1 MEEVFQATYA
11 FEQFVLEYAQYH
23 LNKTTPNLSINS
35 QEIGKGKKKKIY
47 YLQCRSVDFHVVI
60 VLQEKNPKFFC
71 QKKKLKLKRNEINY
85 INNIF
90 ITTEYDERREG
101 PIWIN

>member
-35 QEIGKGKKKKIY
+35 QEIGKGKKKK
-47 YLQCRSVDFHVVI
+47 
-60 VLQEKNPKFFC
+60 KNQNRRLDLSKETTLP
-71 QKKKLKLKRNEINY
+71 LR
-85 INNIF
+85 NIF
-90 ITTEYDERREG
+90 FSRPR
-101 PIWIN
+101 

>member
-35 QEIGKGKKKKIY
+35 QEIGKGKKK
-47 YLQCRSVDFHVVI
+47 R
-60 VLQEKNPKFFC
+60 
-71 QKKKLKLKRNEINY
+71 
-85 INNIF
+85 F
-90 ITTEYDERREG
+90 ITCSVVASTFTS
-101 PIWIN
+101 

>member
-1 MEEVFQATYA
+1 MEAVFQATYT

-35 QEIGKGKKKKIY
+35 QEIGKGKKKRKIIY

-60 VLQEKNPKFFC
+60 VLQKKTLKCFC
-71 QKKKLKLKRNEINY
+71 VEKKKIKIKKMK
-85 INNIF
+85 
-90 ITTEYDERREG
+90 
-101 PIWIN
+101 

>member
-35 QEIGKGKKKKIY
+35 QEIGKGKKKTKMIY

-60 VLQEKNPKFFC
+60 VLQEKKTLNFC
-71 QKKKLKLKRNEINY
+71 VQKKIKIKKI
-85 INNIF
+85 
-90 ITTEYDERREG
+90 
-101 PIWIN
+101 

>member
-35 QEIGKGKKKKIY
+35 QEIGKGKKKKKNN
-47 YLQCRSVDFHVVI
+47 LLPVVSQFRLSRRDRF
-60 VLQEKNPKFFC
+60 VG
-71 QKKKLKLKRNEINY
+71 KK
-85 INNIF
+85 
-90 ITTEYDERREG
+90 
-101 PIWIN
+101 P

>member
-35 QEIGKGKKKKIY
+35 QEIGKEKKKTKMTY
-47 YLQCRSVDFHVVI
+47 YLQCRSVHFYVVI
-60 VLQEKNPKFFC
+60 VLQEKNP
-71 QKKKLKLKRNEINY
+71 
-85 INNIF
+85 
-90 ITTEYDERREG
+90 
-101 PIWIN
+101 